1 VYWVLFNPIKKLMLL
16 TILTIV
22 AVVALMIF
30 FNALY
35 VAAEFAT
42 VSSRRTRISQMAGQG
57 NRMALL
63 LLPIM
68 QDSHKLD
75 RYIATC
81 QIGITISSLVVG
93 AYGQSVIAQ
102 LLVAPLA
109 RLLTLLEPALASL
122 GLESSASWAEP
133 AATSIAITL
142 VLAGITI
149 LQVIM
154 GELFPKSV
162 AIQYPESVALA
173 VAVPMRI
180 TQFIITY
187 TGLIALFNG
196 SGNLI
201 LKALGRPLKEK
212 NDHAYSPEEIEL
224 LVTESHDQDLL
235 SDEER
240 RLLRNTFR
248 LRDLTAKQVMLHR
261 TKLIAAPLN
270 SKVADVMQTALD
282 AGLSRIPIYK
292 ETIDDITG
300 FVHIKDLF
308 SLYNQQSEDVASI
321 LREVVFVPET
331 IPVSDLWKR
340 LNSRRKYLAIVFD
353 EYGGTVGLITF
364 EDLIE
369 EIFGEL
375 QDEFDNEMALIAKDK
390 EGRIYLRADLLV
402 ADVNEYL
409 ELELPEDNADTLG
422 GLVFSE
428 LGRPPRVG
436 DTVAFGDITIRVEA
450 MSDPGVSEVSLKLP
464 PTESDDDPFI
474 EWEVADHD

>member
-1 VYWVLFNPIKKLMLL
+1 MFL
-16 TILTIV
+16 TILSLS
-22 AVVALMIF
+22 AVVAIMIF

-42 VSSRRTRISQMAGQG
+42 VSSRRTRISQLAGQG
-57 NRMALL
+57 NRMAQL

-68 QDSHKLD
+68 QDSKKLD
-75 RYIATC
+75 TYVATC

-102 LLVAPLA
+102 LLVGPLA
-109 RLLTLLEPALASL
+109 NLLTSLEPFLASL
-122 GLESSASWAEP
+122 GIESTVGWAEP
-133 AATSIAITL
+133 AATSIAVTL
-142 VLAGITI
+142 VLIAITI

-173 VAVPMRI
+173 VSVPMRI
-180 TQFIITY
+180 TQFVITS

-201 LKALGRPLKEK
+201 LRLMGRPLKEK
-212 NDHAYSPEEIEL
+212 SGHAHSPEEIEL
-224 LVTESHDQDLL
+224 LVTESHEQDLL

-261 TKLIAAPLN
+261 TKLIAAPM
-270 SKVADVMQTALD
+270 SSSVADLMQIALD
-282 AGLSRIPIYK
+282 AGFSRIPLYK
-292 ETIDDITG
+292 ESIDDISG
-300 FVHIKDLF
+300 FVHVKDLF
-308 SLYNQQSEDVASI
+308 RLHNQKSEDIASI
-321 LREVVFVPET
+321 LREVVFIPET
-331 IPVSDLWKR
+331 MWVSDLWKR

-375 QDEFDNEMALIAKDK
+375 QDEFDNETALIAKDK
-390 EGRIYLRADLLV
+390 DGRIYLRADLLV
-402 ADVNEYL
+402 FDVNEYL
-409 ELELPEDNADTLG
+409 DLNLPIENADTLG

-428 LGRPPRVG
+428 LGRPPIVG
-436 DTVAFGDITIRVEA
+436 DTVTFGEIIIRVEA
-450 MSDPGVSEVSLKLP
+450 MADISVSEVSLKLP
-464 PTESDDDPFI
+464 VANGSEDPFI

>member
-1 VYWVLFNPIKKLMLL
+1 MFL
-16 TILTIV
+16 TIISIV
-22 AVVALMIF
+22 AVVAMMIF

-57 NRMALL
+57 NRMAQQ

-68 QDSHKLD
+68 QDSKKLD
-75 RYIATC
+75 TYVATC

-102 LLVAPLA
+102 LLIEPFT
-109 RLLTLLEPALASL
+109 RLLTALEPSLASI
-122 GLESSASWAEP
+122 GIESAVGWAEP
-133 AATSIAITL
+133 AATSISVTVVL
-142 VLAGITI
+142 VMITI

-162 AIQYPESVALA
+162 AIQYPETVAMA
-173 VAVPMRI
+173 VMIPMRI
-180 TQFIITY
+180 TQFFITY

-196 SGNLI
+196 SGNL
-201 LKALGRPLKEK
+201 LLRLMGRPLKEK
-212 NDHAYSPEEIEL
+212 SGHAHSPEEIEL
-224 LVTESHDQDLL
+224 LVTESHEQDLL

-240 RLLRNTFR
+240 ILLRNTFR

-261 TKLIAAPLN
+261 TRLISAPMD
-270 SKVADVMQTALD
+270 SSVAELMKIALD
-282 AGLSRIPIYK
+282 AGFSRIPLYT
-292 ETIDDITG
+292 ESIDDIRG
-300 FVHIKDLF
+300 FVHVKDLF
-308 SLYNQQSEDVASI
+308 RLHNHQSEDIASI

-331 IPVSDLWKR
+331 MPVTDLWKR

-390 EGRIYLRADLLV
+390 DGRIYLRADLLV

-409 ELELPEDNADTLG
+409 ELQLPKENADTLG
-422 GLVFSE
+422 GIVFSE
-428 LGRPPRVG
+428 LGRPPVVG
-436 DTVAFGDITIRVEA
+436 DTVAFGETTIRVEA
-450 MSDPGVSEVSLKLP
+450 ITDLSVSEVSLKLP
-464 PTESDDDPFI
+464 GAKSAEEPFI

>member
-1 VYWVLFNPIKKLMLL
+1 MLTTL
-16 TILTIV
+16 SIA
-22 AVVALMIF
+22 AVVATMIF

-42 VSSRRTRISQMAGQG
+42 VSSRRTRISQLAGQG
-57 NRMALL
+57 NRMAQL

-68 QDSHKLD
+68 QDSKKLD
-75 RYIATC
+75 NYVATC

-102 LLVAPLA
+102 LLIAPLS
-109 RLLTLLEPALASL
+109 RLLIALEPTLTSI
-122 GLESSASWAEP
+122 GVESTAGWAEP
-133 AATSIAITL
+133 TATSIAITFVL
-142 VLAGITI
+142 VAITI
-149 LQVIM
+149 FQVIV

-162 AIQYPESVALA
+162 AIQYPETVAMA
-173 VAVPMRI
+173 VMVPMRI
-180 TQFIITY
+180 TQLVITY
-187 TGLIALFNG
+187 LGLIALFNG
-196 SGNLI
+196 SGNFI
-201 LKALGRPLKEK
+201 LRLMGRPLKGK
-212 NDHAYSPEEIEL
+212 SGYAHSPKEIEM
-224 LVTESHDQDLL
+224 LVTESHDQEML

-248 LRDLTAKQVMLHR
+248 LRDLTARQVMLHR
-261 TKLIAAPLN
+261 TKLTAAPLS
-270 SKVADVMQTALD
+270 SKVVDLMQI
-282 AGLSRIPIYK
+282 GLNEGVSRIPLFK
-292 ETIDDITG
+292 ESIDDIVG

-308 SLYNQQSEDVASI
+308 RLYNQESEEIASI

-353 EYGGTVGLITF
+353 EYGGTAGLITF

-390 EGRIYLRADLLV
+390 DGRIYLRADLLV
-402 ADVNEYL
+402 TDVNEYL
-409 ELELPEDNADTLG
+409 ELQLPEESADTLG

-428 LGRPPRVG
+428 LGRPPIVG
-436 DTVAFGDITIRVEA
+436 DSVAFGNITIQVEA

-464 PTESDDDPFI
+464 KAQNSEDSFI

>member
-1 VYWVLFNPIKKLMLL
+1 ML
-16 TILTIV
+16 TFFSIV
-22 AVVALMIF
+22 AVVAIMIF

-42 VSSRRTRISQMAGQG
+42 VSSRRSRISQLAGQG
-57 NRMALL
+57 NRMAQM

-68 QDSHKLD
+68 QDSKKLD
-75 RYIATC
+75 RYVATC

-102 LLVAPLA
+102 LLVSPIA
-109 RLLTLLEPALASL
+109 RLLTLLEPTLTAV
-122 GLESSASWAEP
+122 GIESTAGWAEP
-133 AATSIAITL
+133 AATSIAVTL
-142 VLAGITI
+142 VLAAITI
-149 LQVIM
+149 LQVII

-162 AIQYPESVALA
+162 AIQYPETVAMA
-173 VAVPMRI
+173 VTIPMRI
-180 TQFIITY
+180 TEFIITY

-196 SGNLI
+196 SGNVL
-201 LKALGRPLKEK
+201 LRLLGRPLKEK
-212 NDHAYSPEEIEL
+212 SGHAHSPEEIEL
-224 LVTESHDQDLL
+224 LVTESHEQDLL

-261 TKLIAAPLN
+261 TKLIAAPLD
-270 SKVADVMQTALD
+270 SKVTDLMKTAMD
-282 AGLSRIPIYK
+282 AGFSRIPLYR
-292 ETIDDITG
+292 ETIDDVVG
-300 FVHIKDLF
+300 FVHVKDLF
-308 SLYNQQSEDVASI
+308 RLYNQKSEDISSI

-375 QDEFDNEMALIAKDK
+375 QDEFDNETALIAKDK
-390 EGRIYLRADLLV
+390 DGRIYLRADLLV
-402 ADVNEYL
+402 TDVNEYL
-409 ELELPEDNADTLG
+409 ELQLPEENADTLG

-428 LGRPPRVG
+428 LGRPPIVG
-436 DTVAFGDITIRVEA
+436 DNVAFGDITIRVEA

-464 PTESDDDPFI
+464 PTQSAEEPFI

>member
-1 VYWVLFNPIKKLMLL
+1 ML

-22 AVVALMIF
+22 AVVATMIF

-35 VAAEFAT
+35 VAAEFST
-42 VSSRRTRISQMAGQG
+42 VSSRRTRVSQMAGQG
-57 NRMALL
+57 NRMAQL

-68 QDSHKLD
+68 QDSKKLD
-75 RYIATC
+75 RYVATC

-102 LLVAPLA
+102 LLVSPLA
-109 RLLTLLEPALASL
+109 QLLTLLEPALASV
-122 GLESSASWAEP
+122 GVESAVGWAEP
-133 AATSIAITL
+133 AATSIAVTL
-142 VLAGITI
+142 VLIVITI
-149 LQVIM
+149 LQVII

-162 AIQYPESVALA
+162 AIQYPETVALA
-173 VAVPMRI
+173 VTIPMRI
-180 TQFIITY
+180 TQFVITS

-201 LKALGRPLKEK
+201 LRLMGRSMKEK
-212 NDHAYSPEEIEL
+212 NGHAHSPEEIEL
-224 LVTESHDQDLL
+224 LVTESHEQDLL

-270 SKVADVMQTALD
+270 SKVADLMQISLD
-282 AGLSRIPIYK
+282 AGFSRIPLYR
-292 ETIDDITG
+292 ESIDDISG
-300 FVHIKDLF
+300 FVHVKDLF
-308 SLYNQQSEDVASI
+308 RLHNQKSEDIASI

-331 IPVSDLWKR
+331 MPVSDLWKR
-340 LNSRRKYLAIVFD
+340 LNSRRKYLAVVFD

-375 QDEFDNEMALIAKDK
+375 QDEFDNETALIAKDK
-390 EGRIYLRADLLV
+390 DGRIYLRADLLV
-402 ADVNEYL
+402 SDVNEYL
-409 ELELPEDNADTLG
+409 ELHLPEDNADTLG

-428 LGRPPRVG
+428 LGRLPAVG
-436 DTVAFGDITIRVEA
+436 DKVTFGEIIIRVEA

-464 PTESDDDPFI
+464 PTQNADDPFI
-474 EWEVADHD
+474 EWEVVDHD

>member
-1 VYWVLFNPIKKLMLL
+1 ML
-16 TILTIV
+16 TFLTIV
-22 AVVALMIF
+22 AVVATMIF

-42 VSSRRTRISQMAGQG
+42 VSSRRTRISQLAGQG
-57 NRMALL
+57 NRMAQL

-68 QDSHKLD
+68 QDSKKLD
-75 RYIATC
+75 TYVATC
-81 QIGITISSLVVG
+81 QIGITISSLVLG

-102 LLVAPLA
+102 LLVEPFA
-109 RLLTLLEPALASL
+109 RLLTLLEPTLASI
-122 GLESSASWAEP
+122 GVESTTGWAEP
-133 AATSIAITL
+133 AAASIAVTL
-142 VLAGITI
+142 VLVAITI

-173 VAVPMRI
+173 VTVPMRI
-180 TQFIITY
+180 TQIVIKY
-187 TGLIALFNG
+187 IGLIALFNG
-196 SGNLI
+196 SGNL
-201 LKALGRPLKEK
+201 LLRLLGRTHKEK
-212 NDHAYSPEEIEL
+212 NGHAHSPEEIEL
-224 LVTESHDQDLL
+224 LVTESHEQDLL

-261 TKLIAAPLN
+261 TRLIAAPLD
-270 SKVADVMQTALD
+270 STVKELMQIALD
-282 AGLSRIPIYK
+282 AGFSRIPLYK
-292 ETIDDITG
+292 ESIDDIVG
-300 FVHIKDLF
+300 FVHVKDLF
-308 SLYNQQSEDVASI
+308 RLHNQNSEEVTSI

-331 IPVSDLWKR
+331 MPVSDLWKR
-340 LNSRRKYLAIVFD
+340 LNSRRKYLAVVFD

-375 QDEFDNEMALIAKDK
+375 QDEFDNETALIAKDK
-390 EGRIYLRADLLV
+390 DGRIYLRADLLV
-402 ADVNEYL
+402 SDVNEYL
-409 ELELPEDNADTLG
+409 ELQLPEENADTLG

-428 LGRPPRVG
+428 LGRLPAVG
-436 DTVAFGDITIRVEA
+436 DKVTFGDIIIRVEA

-464 PTESDDDPFI
+464 PTESAEDPFI
-474 EWEVADHD
+474 EWEVVDHD

>member
-1 VYWVLFNPIKKLMLL
+1 MFL
-16 TILTIV
+16 TILSIA
-22 AVVALMIF
+22 AVVAIMIF

-42 VSSRRTRISQMAGQG
+42 VSSRRTRVSQLAGQG
-57 NRMALL
+57 NRMAQL
-63 LLPIM
+63 LLPIL
-68 QDSHKLD
+68 QDSKKLD
-75 RYIATC
+75 TYVATC

-102 LLVAPLA
+102 LLIEPFTN
-109 RLLTLLEPALASL
+109 LLTALEPSLASV
-122 GLESSASWAEP
+122 GVTSTAGWAEP
-133 AATSIAITL
+133 AATSISVTL
-142 VLAGITI
+142 VLIAITI

-162 AIQYPESVALA
+162 AIQYPETVAMA
-173 VAVPMRI
+173 VTIPMRI
-180 TQFIITY
+180 TQFVITY

-196 SGNLI
+196 SGNI
-201 LKALGRPLKEK
+201 LLRLMGRPLKEK
-212 NDHAYSPEEIEL
+212 SGHAHSPEEIEL
-224 LVTESHDQDLL
+224 LVTESHEQDLL

-261 TKLIAAPLN
+261 TKLISAPMDSSVTQL
-270 SKVADVMQTALD
+270 MQIALD
-282 AGLSRIPIYK
+282 AGFSRIPLYK
-292 ETIDDITG
+292 ESIDDIRG
-300 FVHIKDLF
+300 FVHVKDLF
-308 SLYNQQSEDVASI
+308 RLYNQQSEDLASI
-321 LREVVFVPET
+321 LREVVFIPET
-331 IPVSDLWKR
+331 MPVSDLWKR

-390 EGRIYLRADLLV
+390 DGRIYLRADLLV

-409 ELELPEDNADTLG
+409 ELQLPEENADTLG

-428 LGRPPRVG
+428 LGRPPAVE

-450 MSDPGVSEVSLKLP
+450 MSDLGVSEVSLKLP
-464 PTESDDDPFI
+464 PAQAAEEPFI

>member
-1 VYWVLFNPIKKLMLL
+1 ML

-22 AVVALMIF
+22 AVVAIMIF

-42 VSSRRTRISQMAGQG
+42 VSSRRTRVSQLAGQG
-57 NRMALL
+57 NRMAQL

-68 QDSHKLD
+68 QDSKKLD
-75 RYIATC
+75 TYVATC

-102 LLVAPLA
+102 LLIQPFA
-109 RLLTLLEPALASL
+109 RLLTSLEPSLARI
-122 GLESSASWAEP
+122 GVESAAGWAEP
-133 AATSIAITL
+133 AAASIAVTL
-142 VLAGITI
+142 VLIAITI

-162 AIQYPESVALA
+162 AIQYPESVAMA
-173 VAVPMRI
+173 VTVPMRI
-180 TQFIITY
+180 TRFIITY

-196 SGNLI
+196 SGNL
-201 LKALGRPLKEK
+201 LLRLMGRNMKEK
-212 NDHAYSPEEIEL
+212 NGHAHSPEEIEL
-224 LVTESHDQDLL
+224 LVTESHEQDLL

-261 TKLIAAPLN
+261 TRLIAASL
-270 SKVADVMQTALD
+270 SSTVKELMEISLD
-282 AGLSRIPIYK
+282 AGFSRIPLYK
-292 ETIDDITG
+292 ESIDDIVG
-300 FVHIKDLF
+300 FVHVKDLF
-308 SLYNQQSEDVASI
+308 RLHNQDSEDVASI

-331 IPVSDLWKR
+331 MPVSDLWKR
-340 LNSRRKYLAIVFD
+340 LNNRRKYLAVVFD

-390 EGRIYLRADLLV
+390 DGRIYLRADLLV
-402 ADVNEYL
+402 TDVNEYL
-409 ELELPEDNADTLG
+409 ELHLPEDNADTLG

-428 LGRPPRVG
+428 LGRLPAVG
-436 DTVAFGDITIRVEA
+436 DKVTFGDIIIRVEA

-464 PTESDDDPFI
+464 PTQSAEEPFI
-474 EWEVADHD
+474 EWEVVDHD